1 MNNGIDVKIFSPSEP
16 IGIFILV
23 IGLVF
28 SGLIIYIIYAVTT
41 NKESIEDKK
50 IKNKREFIQ
59 QKKIAKLFPKKK

>member
-16 IGIFILV
+16 LGILILF
-23 IGLVF
+23 IGLIF